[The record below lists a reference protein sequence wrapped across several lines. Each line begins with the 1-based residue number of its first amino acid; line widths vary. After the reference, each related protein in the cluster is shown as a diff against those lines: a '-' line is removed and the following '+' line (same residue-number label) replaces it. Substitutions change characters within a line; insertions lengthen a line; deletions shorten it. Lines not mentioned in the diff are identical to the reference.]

1 MPYRERLADGQGLV
15 NPIDIPSWFWDRW
28 RRRAKTNPNGQG
40 GFASCWRST
49 EVQGAGTWWSCA
61 AGREGG
67 KKRPSSG
74 EQAGDLLTEETI
86 DNKCYIMQA

>member
-1 MPYRERLADGQGLV
+1 MTRDLLTPYVSQAGFGTEGEGG
-15 NPIDIPSWFWDRW
+15 
-28 RRRAKTNPNGQG
+28 AKTNLNGQG
-40 GFASCWRST
+40 GFASCWRSIK
-49 EVQGAGTWWSCA
+49 VQGAGTWWSCA

-67 KKRPSSG
+67 KKRLSSG